1 VHHRHLLPNEIDLLL
16 DEETSFGVLPLKEHV
31 HACPECRVRLE
42 QAQEVAA
49 ALSALPPLAPR
60 IGLADRVMSQV
71 PVFVPWHVAAR
82 DSVARWVPTGPAA
95 RAAAALIVA
104 VVGTVVT
111 GMTLWIATR
120 GDLVA
125 ALTGV
130 AGEGVR
136 GTVTSA
142 LGELVVALLGP
153 QVFQAVQTVG
163 PIGFALALGG
173 FAVSS
178 IGTVLGL
185 RRLAASNRLAG
196 ERARHGTVA
205 RSSTGS

>member
-16 DEETSFGVLPLKEHV
+16 DEETGFGVQPLKEHV
-31 HACPECRVRLE
+31 RTCPSCRSELQE
-42 QAQEVAA
+42 AQAVAA

-60 IGLADRVMSQV
+60 IGLADRVMAQV

-82 DSVARWVPTGPAA
+82 DSVIRWVPTGPVA
-95 RAAAALIVA
+95 RAAAALVIA

-111 GMTLWIATR
+111 GLTLWIATQ
-120 GDLVA
+120 GDMVA

-136 GTVTSA
+136 GTVSGA
-142 LGELVVALLGP
+142 LGELVVTMLGP

-163 PIGFALALGG
+163 PIGFALAIGG
-173 FAVSS
+173 FLLSS
-178 IGTVLGL
+178 LATVFGL
-185 RRLAASNRLAG
+185 RRLASP
-196 ERARHGTVA
+196 RAR
-205 RSSTGS
+205 S

>member
-16 DEETSFGVLPLKEHV
+16 DEETGFGVQPLKEHV
-31 HACPECRVRLE
+31 RACAECRAQLHE
-42 QAQEVAA
+42 AQEVAA
-49 ALSALPPLAPR
+49 ALSALPQLAPR

-82 DSVARWVPTGPAA
+82 DSVARWVPTGPMA
-95 RAAAALIVA
+95 RAAAALIIA
-104 VVGTVVT
+104 VVGTAIT
-111 GMTLWIATR
+111 GITLWVATR
-120 GDLVA
+120 GDMVS

-136 GTVTSA
+136 GTVASA
-142 LGELVVALLGP
+142 FGELVVALLGP

-173 FAVSS
+173 FVVSS

-185 RRLAASNRLAG
+185 RRLAVSNRN
-196 ERARHGTVA
+196 
-205 RSSTGS
+205 RS